1 LLVANPMVIEKLLVA
16 NPRAKE
22 SFSLLIL
29 QWLKTFCC

>member
-1 LLVANPMVIEKLLVA
+1 MVIEKLLVANPMVIEKLLVA

-29 QWLKTFCC
+29 Q